1 MRNIQKKLVALGL
14 TLVLSLSIFGA
25 ASAEPAVACEK
36 PGDFTLTATPG
47 NRTMALSWTPSAG
60 ADAYDVYYSPRAP
73 FAAQNIQDT
82 SFTVTD
88 LRNGYI
94 GYSFG
99 IIAKNECGTTWSNSI
114 NQVATSATGAPAKP
128 SIELNDNK
136 LHTTGEF
143 VINWTIW
150 NGNKATSGRL
160 LENGQ
165 EVSHHYYE
173 EFGNSSGQSASW
185 TLRRPSGTYTY
196 QVELINP
203 FGTVLSD
210 TVTVVVP

>member
-1 MRNIQKKLVALGL
+1 MRIHKKLVALGL
-14 TLVLSLSIFGA
+14 SLIMSLSIIGVV
-25 ASAEPAVACEK
+25 SAESAATCEK
-36 PGDFTLTATPG
+36 PGEFTLTATPG
-47 NRTMALSWTPSAG
+47 NRTMALSWTPSEG

-73 FAAQNIQDT
+73 FAAQNIQET
-82 SFTVTD
+82 SFTVTE

-114 NQVATSATGAPAKP
+114 NQVATSATGAPVKP
-128 SIELNDNK
+128 SIEVNDNK

-143 VINWTIW
+143 VITWTIW
-150 NGNKATSGRL
+150 NGNKATSARL
-160 LENGQ
+160 FENGQ
-165 EVSHHYYE
+165 EVSLHYYE
-173 EFGNSSGQSASW
+173 EFGNMSGQSAGW
-185 TLRRPSGTYTY
+185 TFKRPPGTYTF